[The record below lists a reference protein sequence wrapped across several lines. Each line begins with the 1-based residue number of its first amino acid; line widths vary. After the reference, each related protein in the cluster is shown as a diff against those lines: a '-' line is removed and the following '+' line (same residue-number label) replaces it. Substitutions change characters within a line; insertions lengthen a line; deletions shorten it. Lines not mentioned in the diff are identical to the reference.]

1 VCDLNDQEE
10 LKKYTRRDFG
20 TLAASAGLLTA
31 LPGVANAVAVAER
44 EVTITTADGTCD
56 AYFVAPT
63 SGPAPGV
70 LVWPDVFGLRPAFR
84 QMGRRLAESGY
95 SVLVVNPFY
104 RQKKAPTAAQGGQT
118 PIAEVMPLMQA
129 LTPAMHLSDGKAF
142 VAWLDA
148 QREVDKARKLGTT
161 GYCMGGPIAVRTATV
176 APDRVGAVGTFHGA
190 AMVTAAPD
198 SPHRLVAQTKARYLI
213 AVAENDDKKDPEAK
227 PRCAPRSRARSCRPR
242 WRCTPQPT
250 AGARPT
256 HRSTT
261 PPNPN
266 AHGRACW
273 RHSAPRWPDQR
284 AAAPSC
290 RSW

>member
-1 VCDLNDQEE
+1 MCDSNDQEE

-20 TLAASAGLLTA
+20 TWAAAAGLATV
-31 LPGVANAVAVAER
+31 LPGVANAVAVSER
-44 EVTITTADGTCD
+44 EVTITTADGVCD

-129 LTPAMHLSDGKAF
+129 LTPAMHLGDGKAF

-148 QREVDKARKLGTT
+148 QSEVDKARKLGTI
-161 GYCMGGPIAVRTATV
+161 GYCMGGPIAVRTASV
-176 APDRVGAVGTFHGA
+176 APNRVGAVGSFHGA
-190 AMVTAAPD
+190 AMVTAAPE
-198 SPHRLVAQTKARYLI
+198 SPHRLVAQTQARYLI
-213 AVAENDDKKDPEAK
+213 AIAENDDTKDPEAK
-227 PRCAPRSRARSCRPR
+227 NALRAAFD
-242 WRCTPQPT
+242 T
-250 AGARPT
+250 AKLPAEVEVYPA
-256 HRSTT
+256 
-261 PPNPN
+261 
-266 AHGRACW
+266 AHGWCPPDSRVYDATQSERAW
-273 RHSAPRWPDQR
+273 TRLLATFST
-284 AAAPSC
+284 SLV
-290 RSW
+290 

>member
-1 VCDLNDQEE
+1 MCDLNEQEE

-20 TLAASAGLLTA
+20 AWTASTGLLIA

-44 EVTITTADGTCD
+44 EVSITTTDGSCD

-63 SGPAPGV
+63 SGAAPGV

-104 RQKKAPTAAQGGQT
+104 RQKKTPTAAQGGQT
-118 PIAEVMPLMQA
+118 AIAEVIPLMQA
-129 LTPAMHLSDGKAF
+129 LTPATHLSDGKAF

-148 QREVDKARKLGTT
+148 QPEVDKARKLGTT

-176 APDRVGAVGTFHGA
+176 APGRVGAVGIFHGA

-198 SPHRLVAQTKARYLI
+198 SPHRLVAQTQARYLI
-213 AVAENDDKKDPEAK
+213 AVAENDDTKEPEAK
-227 PRCAPRSRARSCRPR
+227 VTLRAALDSAKLPAEVEVY
-242 WRCTPQPT
+242 P
-250 AGARPT
+250 A
-256 HRSTT
+256 
-261 PPNPN
+261 
-266 AHGRACW
+266 AHGWC
-273 RHSAPRWPDQR
+273 PPDSR
-284 AAAPSC
+284 VYDAAQAELAWTRLLATFSKALA
-290 RSW
+290 

>member
-1 VCDLNDQEE
+1 MCDLNDQEE
-10 LKKYTRRDFG
+10 LKKYTRRDFAAF
-20 TLAASAGLLTA
+20 AASAGLLTA
-31 LPGVANAVAVAER
+31 LPIAANAVAVAER
-44 EVTITTADGTCD
+44 EVTITTPDGICD

-129 LTPAMHLSDGKAF
+129 LTPAMHLSDGKTF

-148 QREVDKARKLGTT
+148 QAEVDKARKLGTT

-176 APDRVGAVGTFHGA
+176 APGRVGAVGTFHGA
-190 AMVTAAPD
+190 AMVTPAPD
-198 SPHRLVAQTKARYLI
+198 SPHRLVAQTQARYLI

-227 PRCAPRSRARSCRPR
+227 TALRAAFD
-242 WRCTPQPT
+242 T
-250 AGARPT
+250 AKLPAEVEVYPA
-256 HRSTT
+256 
-261 PPNPN
+261 
-266 AHGRACW
+266 AHGWCPPDTQVYDAAQSERAW
-273 RHSAPRWPDQR
+273 ARLLATFKT
-284 AAAPSC
+284 ALV
-290 RSW
+290 

>member
-1 VCDLNDQEE
+1 MCDLNDQEE

-20 TLAASAGLLTA
+20 TWAASAGLLTA
-31 LPGVANAVAVAER
+31 LPAVANAAAVAER
-44 EVTITTADGTCD
+44 EVTITTADGSCD

-104 RQKKAPTAAQGGQT
+104 RQMKAPTAAQGGQT
-118 PIAEVMPLMQA
+118 PIAQVMPLMQA

-148 QREVDKARKLGTT
+148 QAEVDKARKLGTT
-161 GYCMGGPIAVRTATV
+161 GYCMGGPIAVRTASV
-176 APDRVGAVGTFHGA
+176 APGRVGAVGTFHGA

-198 SPHRLVAQTKARYLI
+198 SPHRLFAQTQAQYLI
-213 AVAENDDKKDPEAK
+213 AVAQNDDTKDPEAK
-227 PRCAPRSRARSCRPR
+227 ATLRAAFDIAKLQAEVEVYP
-242 WRCTPQPT
+242 
-250 AGARPT
+250 A
-256 HRSTT
+256 
-261 PPNPN
+261 
-266 AHGRACW
+266 AHGWCPPDTQVYDAAQSERAW
-273 RHSAPRWPDQR
+273 ARLLATFGK
-284 AAAPSC
+284 ALA
-290 RSW
+290 

>member
-1 VCDLNDQEE
+1 MCDLNDQEE

-20 TLAASAGLLTA
+20 ALAASAGLLTA

-44 EVTITTADGTCD
+44 EVTITTADGSCD

-63 SGPAPGV
+63 AGSAPGV

-104 RQKKAPTAAQGGQT
+104 RQKKAPTAGQGGQT

-148 QREVDKARKLGTT
+148 QSEVDKARKLGTT

-176 APDRVGAVGTFHGA
+176 APGRVGAVGTFHGA
-190 AMVTAAPD
+190 AMVTGSPD

-213 AVAENDDKKDPEAK
+213 AVAENDDAKEPEAK
-227 PRCAPRSRARSCRPR
+227 VTLR
-242 WRCTPQPT
+242 T
-250 AGARPT
+250 AFESAKLPAEVEVY
-256 HRSTT
+256 
-261 PPNPN
+261 PA
-266 AHGRACW
+266 AHGWCPPDTRVYDAAQAERAW
-273 RHSAPRWPDQR
+273 TRLLATFKE
-284 AAAPSC
+284 ALA
-290 RSW
+290 

>member
-1 VCDLNDQEE
+1 M
-10 LKKYTRRDFG
+10 
-20 TLAASAGLLTA
+20 S
-31 LPGVANAVAVAER
+31 
-44 EVTITTADGTCD
+44 ITTPDGSCD

-63 SGPAPGV
+63 AGSAPGV

-129 LTPAMHLSDGKAF
+129 LTPAMHLSDGKTF

-161 GYCMGGPIAVRTATV
+161 GYCMGGPIAVRTAVGT
-176 APDRVGAVGTFHGA
+176 PGRVGAVGTFHGA

-198 SPHRLVAQTKARYLI
+198 SPHRLVAQTQARYLV
-213 AVAENDDKKDPEAK
+213 AVAENDDAKDPQAK
-227 PRCAPRSRARSCRPR
+227 VALR
-242 WRCTPQPT
+242 T
-250 AGARPT
+250 AFDSAKLAAEVEVYPA
-256 HRSTT
+256 
-261 PPNPN
+261 
-266 AHGRACW
+266 AHGWCPPDTQVYDAAQAERAW
-273 RHSAPRWPDQR
+273 ARLLATFGTAR
-284 AAAPSC
+284 A
-290 RSW
+290 